1 MRFLATAVLA
11 LGEKGLMLA
20 TFLVS
25 EEQVESHSIRQE
37 VEEEGIRSGDEEVEV
52 EVEEVVEVTL
62 WRLEAG
68 ARLRE
73 RMGRV
78 GDLRGSGACSSVDC
92 RVLYCTVLYCTVLCH
107 NQATIRGFMSSLA
120 QDCGRRVGQD

>member
-20 TFLVS
+20 TFLLS

-52 EVEEVVEVTL
+52 EVEVEVTL

-78 GDLRGSGACSSVDC
+78 GDLRGSGPCSNVDC
-92 RVLYCTVLYCTVLCH
+92 QL
-107 NQATIRGFMSSLA
+107 
-120 QDCGRRVGQD
+120 

>member
-1 MRFLATAVLA
+1 MF
-11 LGEKGLMLA
+11 A
-20 TFLVS
+20 TFLFS

-52 EVEEVVEVTL
+52 EVTL

-78 GDLRGSGACSSVDC
+78 GDLRGSGPCSNVDC
-92 RVLYCTVLYCTVLCH
+92 RVVLCSAPLVSQSVFTITEKAPTRAFFWLKALSHLRH
-107 NQATIRGFMSSLA
+107 N
-120 QDCGRRVGQD
+120 

>member
-52 EVEEVVEVTL
+52 EVTL
-62 WRLEAG
+62 GRPEAG

-92 RVLYCTVLYCTVLCH
+92 RL
-107 NQATIRGFMSSLA
+107 
-120 QDCGRRVGQD
+120 

>member
-1 MRFLATAVLA
+1 
-11 LGEKGLMLA
+11 MLA
-20 TFLVS
+20 SFLLS

-37 VEEEGIRSGDEEVEV
+37 VEEEGIRSGDEEVE
-52 EVEEVVEVTL
+52 VEVTL

-92 RVLYCTVLYCTVLCH
+92 TVLYCTVECVTTRRQYGDLCLH
-107 NQATIRGFMSSLA
+107 
-120 QDCGRRVGQD
+120 

>member
-20 TFLVS
+20 TFLLS

-52 EVEEVVEVTL
+52 EVEVTL

-78 GDLRGSGACSSVDC
+78 GDLRGSGPCSNVDC
-92 RVLYCTVLYCTVLCH
+92 RVVLCSAPLVS
-107 NQATIRGFMSSLA
+107 QSVFTITEKAPTRGLLLVESA
-120 QDCGRRVGQD
+120 Y

>member
-11 LGEKGLMLA
+11 LGEKGLMFA
-20 TFLVS
+20 TFLFS

-52 EVEEVVEVTL
+52 EVEVTL

-78 GDLRGSGACSSVDC
+78 GDLRGSGPCNVDC
-92 RVLYCTVLYCTVLCH
+92 RVVLCSAPLVS
-107 NQATIRGFMSSLA
+107 QSVFTITEKAPTRAFFWLKALSHLRHS
-120 QDCGRRVGQD
+120 

>member
-20 TFLVS
+20 TFLLS

-52 EVEEVVEVTL
+52 EVEVTL

-78 GDLRGSGACSSVDC
+78 GDLRGSGPCNVDC
-92 RVLYCTVLYCTVLCH
+92 RV
-107 NQATIRGFMSSLA
+107 
-120 QDCGRRVGQD
+120 

>member
-20 TFLVS
+20 TFLLS

-37 VEEEGIRSGDEEVEV
+37 VEEEEEEGIRSGDEEVEV
-52 EVEEVVEVTL
+52 EVEVEVTL

-92 RVLYCTVLYCTVLCH
+92 TVLYCTVECH